1 MNNTLRTPMRKI
13 RRWIMCL
20 SFMWATLLQAQN
32 RIEYFWN
39 TDPGIGRGNILIG
52 NNETFTAEIPTN
64 DLPIGVNLLGI
75 RALEGGYASPTLLS
89 MVFNALPF
97 GEDNTKLEYFWDEDP
112 GIGSATPYPIAL
124 GGETTV
130 LNMSLVTSDIPAGIH
145 TLGLRLG
152 YGNQWTPTVHNLV
165 AILPQNGKVDR
176 IEYFWD
182 EDPGIGQAIPY
193 AVETDE
199 ETVLVDMSI
208 LTDTLSGGMHL
219 LGMRIGNGVSWS
231 QTYTHLVGI
240 APNGGAIEA
249 VEYFWDEDP
258 GYGKAIPL
266 NFQTGEFAIVN
277 EEIPV
282 PEDYG
287 SHVLVIRAKSSGIW
301 GSSLVQNICVN
312 ATPDFT
318 LAKDT
323 VCCGEEIAIVNLTTG
338 ATDETVYEWD
348 MDGDGE
354 PDMVGGEDLAYAYD
368 EAGEYMVTLS
378 VKTVGECEATCS
390 KPIVVLGTSAPSVSL
405 SASSQEGCDGDTI
418 CFVAKALDAGL
429 NPEFEWLVNGEIVA
443 YGESDMLQTNT
454 LTDGSQ
460 VQVRVYSSNPCSEVD
475 MAESA
480 ILTINVKP
488 LPEVAIEPYFPVYTT
503 ESAFVLDG
511 GYPSGGIYYV
521 DGEEAT
527 YFDPQER
534 GPGIYLITY
543 CYEAPSGCRNM
554 ATQRME
560 VREANEHSLQK
571 GDVNKDE
578 KVDTLDIRCA
588 IDLIYEHISPT
599 WNKTT
604 ADINEDDDIDVRDVV
619 GIAGI
624 ILGDDDVESSADTQY
639 SENSLII
646 EDAFVPIGTSTVDLT
661 FELNNKDVVSGV
673 QFDMLLPE
681 GVDLESCTE
690 GLTVGKK
697 LNATNNV
704 YTFLA
709 YSEDL
714 ESLSGQFAV
723 KATLPINLLEGVYDL
738 IPENCIMS
746 GPDMSALNHQIKG
759 GKFCVGINTGIEPAF
774 DEGITIQV
782 GRNGLNVLHAVNGTL
797 AITDMLGRFLL
808 ATEIDS
814 DVQFV
819 PLSGLVAGAYVAEVR
834 VGEKIVRLKFIW
846 K

>member
-1 MNNTLRTPMRKI
+1 MNNTLRAPMRKI

-75 RALEGGYASPTLLS
+75 RALDGEYASPTLLR

-124 GGETTV
+124 GNATTV

-152 YGNQWTPTVHNLV
+152 YGNIWTPTVHNLV
-165 AILPQNGKVDR
+165 AVLPQNESVDR

-193 AVETDE
+193 AVETDT
-199 ETVLVDMSI
+199 ETALVNMSI

-258 GYGKAIPL
+258 GYGKATPL
-266 NFQTGEFAIVN
+266 NFQAGEFAIVN
-277 EEIPV
+277 EEIPA

-418 CFVAKALDAGL
+418 CFVAKALGAGL

>member
-20 SFMWATLLQAQN
+20 SFMGVTMLHAQN

-52 NNETFTAEIPTN
+52 NSEIFNAEIPT
-64 DLPIGVNLLGI
+64 DTLPIGVNLLGI

-112 GIGSATPYPIAL
+112 GIGRATPYPIAL

-152 YGNQWTPTVHNLV
+152 YGNIWTPTVHNLV

-193 AVETDE
+193 AVETDA
-199 ETVLVDMSI
+199 ETALVNMSI

-219 LGMRIGNGVSWS
+219 LGLRIGNGVSWS

-258 GYGKAIPL
+258 GYGKATPL
-266 NFQTGEFAIVN
+266 NFQAGEFAIVN
-277 EEIPV
+277 EEIPA

-443 YGESDMLQTNT
+443 YGESDTLQTNT

-488 LPEVAIEPYFPVYTT
+488 LPEVTIEPYFPVYTT

>member
-1 MNNTLRTPMRKI
+1 MNNTLRAPMRKI

-20 SFMWATLLQAQN
+20 CFMWVTILHAQN

-52 NNETFTAEIPTN
+52 NSETFNAEIPT
-64 DLPIGVNLLGI
+64 DTLPIGVNLLGI
-75 RALEGGYASPTLLS
+75 RALDGQYASPTLLR

-124 GGETTV
+124 GNATTV

-152 YGNQWTPTVHNLV
+152 YGNIWTPTVHNLV
-165 AILPQNGKVDR
+165 AVLPQNESVDR

-193 AVETDE
+193 AVETDT
-199 ETVLVDMSI
+199 ETALVNMSI

-258 GYGKAIPL
+258 GYGKATPL
-266 NFQTGEFAIVN
+266 NFQAGEFAIVN
-277 EEIPV
+277 EEIPA

-418 CFVAKALDAGL
+418 CFVAKALGAGL